1 MRIGS
6 PVHVLAAAALLAAL
20 ASCATPTPTPPPLP
34 TPALDPAGPLQAK
47 VGSLVHFDTRNL
59 DGPVVWSVNGSVGG
73 SAAVGTVADGDY
85 QAPARVPTDPVVTV
99 AAALA
104 ADPARLAD
112 AKVTITAPGTLYVL
126 DAGVYVYND
135 MDGADGDIA
144 PDRTFQIDGVDPSND
159 YYGMVVAPSHDAAF
173 IGVQQTGT
181 NVFRVDDVS
190 SASGAVTATGFS
202 TSGREN
208 PAGLAYDVERD
219 ILYVATEYALLAY
232 DDASTAPDGKE
243 PDRVLAGPT
252 VELLVLDYDTRVN
265 LDVANDRLFVSN
277 NNGQVG
283 VYDNASAVDGDVAPE
298 RLVELDAAF
307 SYIWGAA
314 YDARRDELYLADQS
328 EEGVFVI
335 ATVSSIDGMVAPAR
349 HIAGAATQL
358 VGPSQASYDLAN
370 DRLVVIDADADD
382 IKVFDAAST
391 LDGDVAPSRVIGG
404 ASLPIDY
411 PYGGYLDPSQ

>member
-6 PVHVLAAAALLAAL
+6 PVHVIAAAALLAAL
-20 ASCATPTPTPPPLP
+20 ASCATPTPPPPLP
-34 TPALDPAGPLQAK
+34 TPTLSPTGPLTAR
-47 VGSLVHFDTRNL
+47 VGSHVLFESQNL
-59 DGPVVWSVNGSVGG
+59 DGTVEWSVNDVVGG
-73 SAAVGTVADGDY
+73 SPATGTIAAGDY
-85 QAPARVPTDPVVTV
+85 QAPARVPTDRVVTV

-104 ADPARLAD
+104 ANPARRAS
-112 AKVTITAPGTLYVL
+112 AQVTVTAPGTLYVL
-126 DAGVYVYND
+126 DNGVYVYND
-135 MDGADGDIA
+135 MDSADGDIA
-144 PDRTFQIDGVDPSND
+144 PDRTFQIDGVDPSTD
-159 YYGMVVAPSHDAAF
+159 YYGMVVAPSRDAAF
-173 IGVQQTGT
+173 IGVQRTGT

-190 SASGAVTATGFS
+190 NASGTVTATGFS

-208 PAGLAYDVERD
+208 PAGLAYDAERD
-219 ILYVATEYALLAY
+219 ILYVATGYALLAY
-232 DDASTAPDGKE
+232 DGASTAPEGKE

-277 NNGQVG
+277 YYGQVG
-283 VYDNASAVDGDVAPE
+283 VYDNASTVAGDVGPD
-298 RLVELDAAF
+298 RLVVLDATLA
-307 SYIWGAA
+307 YIWGAA
-314 YDARRDELYLADQS
+314 YDVRRDELYLADQS

-382 IKVFDAAST
+382 VKVFDAAST
-391 LDGDVAPSRVIGG
+391 LDGDVAPSRIIGG
-404 ASLPIDY
+404 TLLPIVY